1 PLTLSCTIVAYI
13 IESLSDPISLVQA
26 MIERIIIIINSNI
39 GDNILEIDL
48 ILFMVSSIGTKTS

>member
-1 PLTLSCTIVAYI
+1 
-13 IESLSDPISLVQA
+13 

-48 ILFMVSSIGTKTS
+48 

>member
-1 PLTLSCTIVAYI
+1 M
-13 IESLSDPISLVQA
+13 QA